1 MRSQSKHSTF
11 KQYEKGTPRDLIS
24 EQQDEES
31 SNAKVLN
38 IYNQI
43 DEEFQEKKVVI
54 LSNQYQNDQIIP
66 LVNDEQSEIESS
78 QNRDLLGD
86 DYEQMTEKDKIYYN
100 YRIINQMINKVQKD
114 QQSLEKKLKSITY
127 NQYDSVINW
136 NIDEKLHKEANLLV
150 IENQRDLIIL
160 KTKKLNRVR
169 KEILNIKD
177 LSDEEDPEMFLAI
190 KQIDFSHEEYAIIKD
205 LFATLDLIINK
216 NSLIGFNWEKFT
228 ERVFRN
234 KDSVDSF
241 IYKLRYFSFNEMT
254 DYYYR
259 LCKEYSENKK
269 ILELF
274 AQKGNQKVPFE
285 IFIIK
290 LFIEWM
296 KIMIV
301 GYDLNLQLIDIIK
314 TINTEKQEIEKLQQ
328 NCDILKMRQQ
338 CLSEQQTN
346 LGDQIKKISQL
357 LNQLQE
363 IKTQYKNKY
372 NLQEI

>member
-1 MRSQSKHSTF
+1 M
-11 KQYEKGTPRDLIS
+11 
-24 EQQDEES
+24 
-31 SNAKVLN
+31 
-38 IYNQI
+38 YNQI
-43 DEEFQEKKVVI
+43 DEEFKEKKLVI
-54 LSNQYQNDQIIP
+54 FNNQYENDCIIP
-66 LVNDEQSEIESS
+66 LVDDEQSEIESS
-78 QNRDLLGD
+78 QNKDLLED
-86 DYEQMTEKDKIYYN
+86 DHEQMTEKDKIYYN
-100 YRIINQMINKVQKD
+100 YRMINQMINEVQKD
-114 QQSLEKKLKSITY
+114 QQSLEKKLKSISY

-136 NIDEKLHKEANLLV
+136 NNDEKLHKEANLLV

-169 KEILNIKD
+169 KEILNVKD
-177 LSDEEDPEMFLAI
+177 LQDEEDPEMFLSI

-228 ERVFRN
+228 ERVFKN

-254 DYYYR
+254 DYYYK

-274 AQKGNQKVPFE
+274 VQKGNQKVSLD
-285 IFIIK
+285 IFLIK
-290 LFIEWM
+290 LFLEWM

-314 TINTEKQEIEKLQQ
+314 TINTEKLEIEKLQQ
-328 NCDILKMRQQ
+328 NNNILKMRQQ
-338 CLSEQQTN
+338 CLNEQQIC
-346 LGDQIKKISQL
+346 LEDQIKKISQL
-357 LNQLQE
+357 LNKLQQ
-363 IKTQYKNKY
+363 IKTEHKNKY
-372 NLQEI
+372 NLLEI